1 MEERLTF
8 VKTILILRTVPTNIS
23 IQVLFMLIRL
33 GQPLEITVQQYVIML
48 ACLSIKEQSMTMLLP
63 HLILTIKLMFVQL
76 KDKLKEQLHLT
87 KTVQL
92 ILRITL
98 TLQQLLLPQL
108 FQVTVQQ
115 HKQQLIQEVQKEQ
128 HVQDMP
134 IFQLG
139 VLQLYIILLEN
150 QLFTM
155 DNCSNNLTTVQEVLL
170 TLVSSGLLGFICV
183 STYLSYLILSQLLL
197 DLRLVPLLYSQ

>member
-1 MEERLTF
+1 MEERLTY

-33 GQPLEITVQQYVIML
+33 GPPPEITVQQYVIML

-63 HLILTIKLMFVQL
+63 HLILIIQLMFVQL

-98 TLQQLLLPQL
+98 TLQQQL

-128 HVQDMP
+128 HVQDTP
-134 IFQLG
+134 TFQLG

-170 TLVSSGLLGFICV
+170 TLVSNGLLGFICV

>member
-1 MEERLTF
+1 
-8 VKTILILRTVPTNIS
+8 
-23 IQVLFMLIRL
+23 
-33 GQPLEITVQQYVIML
+33 
-48 ACLSIKEQSMTMLLP
+48 MTMLLP
-63 HLILTIKLMFVQL
+63 HLILIIQLMFVQL

-98 TLQQLLLPQL
+98 TLQQQL

-150 QLFTM
+150 
-155 DNCSNNLTTVQEVLL
+155 
-170 TLVSSGLLGFICV
+170 
-183 STYLSYLILSQLLL
+183 
-197 DLRLVPLLYSQ
+197 

>member
-8 VKTILILRTVPTNIS
+8 VKTILILRTAPTNIS

-33 GQPLEITVQQYVIML
+33 GPPPEITVQQYVIML

-63 HLILTIKLMFVQL
+63 HLILIIQLMFVQL

-98 TLQQLLLPQL
+98 TLQQLLLQL
-108 FQVTVQQ
+108 FQVIVQQ

-128 HVQDMP
+128 HVQDTP
-134 IFQLG
+134 TFQLG

-170 TLVSSGLLGFICV
+170 TLVSNGLLGFICV

>member
-8 VKTILILRTVPTNIS
+8 VKTILILRTAPTNIS

-33 GQPLEITVQQYVIML
+33 GPPPEITVQQYVIML

-63 HLILTIKLMFVQL
+63 HLILIIQLMFVQL

-98 TLQQLLLPQL
+98 TLQQQL

-128 HVQDMP
+128 HVQDTP
-134 IFQLG
+134 TFQLG

>member
-8 VKTILILRTVPTNIS
+8 VKTILILRTAPTNIS

-33 GQPLEITVQQYVIML
+33 GPPPEITVQQYVIML

-63 HLILTIKLMFVQL
+63 HLILIIQLMFVQL

-98 TLQQLLLPQL
+98 TLQQQL

-170 TLVSSGLLGFICV
+170 TLVSNGLLGFICV

>member
-1 MEERLTF
+1 MEERLTY

-33 GQPLEITVQQYVIML
+33 GQPLEITVQLYVIML

-63 HLILTIKLMFVQL
+63 HLILTIQLMFVQL

-98 TLQQLLLPQL
+98 TLQQQLLQL

-134 IFQLG
+134 TFQLG

-150 QLFTM
+150 
-155 DNCSNNLTTVQEVLL
+155 
-170 TLVSSGLLGFICV
+170 
-183 STYLSYLILSQLLL
+183 
-197 DLRLVPLLYSQ
+197 

>member
-1 MEERLTF
+1 
-8 VKTILILRTVPTNIS
+8 
-23 IQVLFMLIRL
+23 
-33 GQPLEITVQQYVIML
+33 
-48 ACLSIKEQSMTMLLP
+48 
-63 HLILTIKLMFVQL
+63 MFVQL

-98 TLQQLLLPQL
+98 TLQQQLLQL

-134 IFQLG
+134 TFQLG

-150 QLFTM
+150 
-155 DNCSNNLTTVQEVLL
+155 
-170 TLVSSGLLGFICV
+170 
-183 STYLSYLILSQLLL
+183 
-197 DLRLVPLLYSQ
+197 

>member
-1 MEERLTF
+1 
-8 VKTILILRTVPTNIS
+8 
-23 IQVLFMLIRL
+23 
-33 GQPLEITVQQYVIML
+33 
-48 ACLSIKEQSMTMLLP
+48 MTMLLP
-63 HLILTIKLMFVQL
+63 HLILIIQLMFVQL

-98 TLQQLLLPQL
+98 TLQQQL

-128 HVQDMP
+128 HVQDTP
-134 IFQLG
+134 TFQLG

-150 QLFTM
+150 
-155 DNCSNNLTTVQEVLL
+155 
-170 TLVSSGLLGFICV
+170 
-183 STYLSYLILSQLLL
+183 
-197 DLRLVPLLYSQ
+197 

>member
-1 MEERLTF
+1 
-8 VKTILILRTVPTNIS
+8 
-23 IQVLFMLIRL
+23 
-33 GQPLEITVQQYVIML
+33 
-48 ACLSIKEQSMTMLLP
+48 MTMLLP
-63 HLILTIKLMFVQL
+63 HLILTIQLMFVQL

-115 HKQQLIQEVQKEQ
+115 HKQQLIQEVQKEL

-150 QLFTM
+150 
-155 DNCSNNLTTVQEVLL
+155 
-170 TLVSSGLLGFICV
+170 
-183 STYLSYLILSQLLL
+183 
-197 DLRLVPLLYSQ
+197 

>member
-8 VKTILILRTVPTNIS
+8 VKTILILRTAPTNIS

-33 GQPLEITVQQYVIML
+33 GPPPEITVQQYVIML

-63 HLILTIKLMFVQL
+63 HLILTIQLMFVQL

-98 TLQQLLLPQL
+98 TLQQQL

-128 HVQDMP
+128 HVQDTP
-134 IFQLG
+134 TFQLG

-170 TLVSSGLLGFICV
+170 TLVSNGLLGFICV

>member
-8 VKTILILRTVPTNIS
+8 VKTILILRTAPTNIS

-33 GQPLEITVQQYVIML
+33 GPPPEITVQQYVIML

-63 HLILTIKLMFVQL
+63 HLILTIQLMFVQL

-98 TLQQLLLPQL
+98 TLQQLLLQL
-108 FQVTVQQ
+108 FQVIVQQ

-170 TLVSSGLLGFICV
+170 TLVSNGLLGFICV

>member
-8 VKTILILRTVPTNIS
+8 VKTILILRTAPTNIS

-33 GQPLEITVQQYVIML
+33 GQPLEITVQLYVIML

-63 HLILTIKLMFVQL
+63 HLILIIQLMFVQL

-98 TLQQLLLPQL
+98 TLQQQL

-150 QLFTM
+150 
-155 DNCSNNLTTVQEVLL
+155 
-170 TLVSSGLLGFICV
+170 
-183 STYLSYLILSQLLL
+183 
-197 DLRLVPLLYSQ
+197 

>member
-8 VKTILILRTVPTNIS
+8 VKTILILRTAPTNIS

-33 GQPLEITVQQYVIML
+33 GPPPEITVQQYVIML

-63 HLILTIKLMFVQL
+63 HLILIIQLMFVQL

-98 TLQQLLLPQL
+98 TLQQQL

-128 HVQDMP
+128 HVQDTP
-134 IFQLG
+134 TFQLG

-170 TLVSSGLLGFICV
+170 TLVSNGLLGFICV

>member
-1 MEERLTF
+1 MEERLTY

-33 GQPLEITVQQYVIML
+33 GQPLEITVQLYVIML

-63 HLILTIKLMFVQL
+63 HLILTIQLMFVQL

-98 TLQQLLLPQL
+98 TLQQLLLQL
-108 FQVTVQQ
+108 FQVIVQQ

-150 QLFTM
+150 
-155 DNCSNNLTTVQEVLL
+155 
-170 TLVSSGLLGFICV
+170 
-183 STYLSYLILSQLLL
+183 
-197 DLRLVPLLYSQ
+197 